1 MKIELKDLGL
11 KNLSEKEMEDING
24 GSFLFLKTVI
34 ILIKVICICARNQ
47 LNPYQNS

>member
-24 GSFLFLKTVI
+24 GSFLFLRTMTV
-34 ILIKVICICARNQ
+34 LIRVICKWAINQ
-47 LNPYQNS
+47 VGPH